1 MCVSNLPDKMEL
13 EQNIEDGGGKTWEGK
28 NFHMETKDCVTN
40 LIHYPEAKPWNLT
53 AQYKKYLS
61 QR

>member
-28 NFHMETKDCVTN
+28 NFHEKARISIWRLRTV
-40 LIHYPEAKPWNLT
+40 L
-53 AQYKKYLS
+53 QV
-61 QR
+61 